1 MNKIIAVVGPTAS
14 GKTSLAINIAKK
26 YNGEVVSCDS
36 MQIYK
41 HMNIGT
47 AKPTSSD
54 MSQIKHHLID
64 VFDVST
70 PYSVSDYVKD
80 AQMCVDD
87 IFSRGRLPVFCG
99 GTGLYIDSYLS
110 GIDFGEYQNNPEVR
124 ESLIKFLDDNGVAA
138 LYQKLV
144 ECDGKS
150 AQKIAPENVKR
161 VIRALEVYET
171 TGITLSEWNRR
182 SVENSN
188 KKDALVLFLD
198 FDDRQLLYSRID
210 KRVDMML
217 EMGILD
223 ETERL
228 IKMGIKNSPTA
239 CQAIGYKEFYPYF
252 DNTDTLDNCIQKLK
266 LNSRHYAKRQL
277 TWFKR
282 NKDAVRIAMDNLD
295 SNQAFDK
302 CVGIID
308 SYLAKGE
315 K

>member
-1 MNKIIAVVGPTAS
+1 
-14 GKTSLAINIAKK
+14 
-26 YNGEVVSCDS
+26 

-41 HMNIGT
+41 NMNIGT
-47 AKPTSSD
+47 AKPTVSE
-54 MSQIKHHLID
+54 MCEIKHHLID
-64 VFDVST
+64 IFDVCT

-80 AQMCVDD
+80 AEKCVAD
-87 IFSRGRLPVFCG
+87 IFSKGKLPVFCG

-110 GIDFGEYQNNPEVR
+110 GINFGEYQNNSEVR
-124 ESLIKFLDDNGVAA
+124 EDLIRFFDENGVDA
-138 LYQKLV
+138 LYQKLK
-144 ECDGKS
+144 ECDDES
-150 AQKIAPENVKR
+150 ARKIAPENIKR
-161 VIRALEVYET
+161 VIRALEVYQS
-171 TGITLSEWNRR
+171 TGVTLSEWNRR

-210 KRVDMML
+210 KRVDLML
-217 EMGILD
+217 EMGIL
-223 ETERL
+223 EEAERL

-252 DNTDTLDNCIQKLK
+252 DNTETLENCIEKLK

-295 SNQAFDK
+295 SSQAFEK
-302 CVGIID
+302 CVSVID
-308 SYLAKGE
+308 LYLTKGE